1 MNYYYN
7 EYCSIK
13 LIDELGKED
22 NTRIL
27 KYSLVQNLQSLTFK
41 FKSFNFVLQIVT
53 SQ

>member
-1 MNYYYN
+1 MNYYN

-22 NTRIL
+22 NTRML
-27 KYSLVQNLQSLTFK
+27 KYLIIQNLQSMAFK
-41 FKSFNFVLQIVT
+41 FKNFNSILQIVM

>member
-22 NTRIL
+22 NTRML
-27 KYSLVQNLQSLTFK
+27 KYLLGQNLQSLTFK